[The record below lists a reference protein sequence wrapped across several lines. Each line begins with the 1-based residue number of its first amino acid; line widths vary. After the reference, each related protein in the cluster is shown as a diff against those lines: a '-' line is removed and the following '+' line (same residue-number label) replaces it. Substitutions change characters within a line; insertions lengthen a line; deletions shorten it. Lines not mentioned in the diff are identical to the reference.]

1 MKDDNENFP
10 EDLPFGFI
18 KPERD
23 ESLKEK
29 SWDDLLQKRVP
40 GSPIRRRRFGRLWPA
55 LLAGGCIALLIIL
68 FSRERFGGAGHV
80 EWETIRTGD
89 WQKKL
94 LLPDSSEIF
103 LNRFST
109 IKADLHHWSNTKREV
124 WLDGEAFFEVRK
136 HGSAGNNFSNF
147 VVHTSRG
154 DIEVLATS
162 FNVMTDSAGFT
173 AALSTGKIRA
183 HIGKE
188 ETVTLSPGQ
197 VLQVAHDTISRKE
210 MNVQLY
216 SAWKDGQFHFD
227 HTSLSDIV
235 DLLKRYYHLKVRVDE
250 GGWLSSKKLSGDIDA
265 ADPGELFGSLEGVM
279 GLHIRRVG
287 DSLII
292 QK

>member
-1 MKDDNENFP
+1 MNEDNIPDDI
-10 EDLPFGFI
+10 PFEFV

-23 ESLKEK
+23 EGLKEK
-29 SWDDLLQKRVP
+29 SWNDLLQNRPP
-40 GSPIRRRRFGRLWPA
+40 GPPIRKRPPGKFWPV
-55 LLAGGCIALLIIL
+55 LLAGGSLVLLVIFL
-68 FSRERFGGAGHV
+68 LKEGFFGGRHV
-80 EWETIRTGD
+80 EWETLQTGGLR
-89 WQKKL
+89 KKFV
-94 LLPDSSEIF
+94 LPDSSEIF
-103 LNRFST
+103 LNKFST
-109 IKADLHHWSNTKREV
+109 IRVDIRNWSNAKREV

-136 HGSAGNNFSNF
+136 HKSAGNNFSNF
-147 VVHTSRG
+147 IVHTPKG

-162 FNVMTDSAGFT
+162 FDVMTDSSGFT
-173 AALSTGKIRA
+173 ASLNTGKILA

-188 ETVTLSPGQ
+188 EKVTLSPGQ
-197 VLQVAHDTISRKE
+197 VLRVSDEGISKKE